1 MSIICKQCGYENPDG
16 VTVCEICAEPLGDT
30 TASTPALQ
38 SVVQSA
44 PQQSGQPVTQP
55 VPQPISQSVMQV
67 APQSA
72 PAYTPPMASTNMD
85 ATVAQAFTIPQNAP
99 MVDDGNEY
107 FVMCPE
113 SQTKT
118 ILPSGSVTTFYCEGC
133 KKQHEIDGFLWNI
146 EKRAKVQTV
155 TSSNVTQAQSAP
167 KGDNLWLEEI
177 NSHVRIDIDK
187 SGGTLGRYGKYGAEF
202 FQSRGFLM
210 VSGEHCMLSY
220 QYGTWVLNH
229 ISRTNQT
236 MYNNMILGAN
246 EPTVLEDGKVLT
258 LANAVSFIVRIG

>member
-16 VTVCEICAEPLGDT
+16 ASVCEICAEPLG
-30 TASTPALQ
+30 TADP
-38 SVVQSA
+38 VD
-44 PQQSGQPVTQP
+44 VTQAQ
-55 VPQPISQSVMQV
+55 VQQPISQPITQPVQQQAQIAQPS
-67 APQSA
+67 
-72 PAYTPPMASTNMD
+72 PANIE
-85 ATVAQAFTIPQNAP
+85 ATVAQINTVPQDAP
-99 MVDDGNEY
+99 IIDDGNEY
-107 FVMCPE
+107 FVLCPE
-113 SQTKT
+113 SQAKT
-118 ILPSGSVTTFYCEGC
+118 ILPSGNVTTFYCEGC

-146 EKRAKVQTV
+146 EKRAKGSSVTASQSTAPQVQT
-155 TSSNVTQAQSAP
+155 AP

-187 SGGTLGRYGKYGAEF
+187 SGGTLGRYGKYGADF

-210 VSGEHCMLSY
+210 VSGEHCMFSY

-229 ISRTNQT
+229 ISKTNQT

-258 LANAVSFIVRIG
+258 LANAVTFIVRIG